1 MATKNLYEM
10 TEKQIEKAV
19 NEELDRMNRSYINYQ
34 ISFLKD
40 GMTPLTF
47 IEWVRVQNEKI
58 QY

>member
-1 MATKNLYEM
+1 MATNNLYEM
-10 TEKQIEKAV
+10 TEKQIEKVV

-34 ISFLKD
+34 TSFLKD

>member
-34 ISFLKD
+34 TSFLKD